1 MNGSA
6 VYHGKRPSQGNRLLK
21 VLLAL
26 ILTGAICFL
35 IPFSAVL
42 LGSRDVLTGDPQ
54 VMVIFG
60 CQVMPWGPSI
70 LLQDRLDTA
79 LDYLEDHPDVQ
90 VIVSGGQ
97 GPDEHISEAQCMAEY
112 LTEHGLDEERI
123 LQEDRSLNTNQ
134 NVHYTLDLMEQQGMD
149 PHQDVILVSNGFHL
163 TRITMLWQRTAGK
176 EGDISTLAAP
186 SSHFPTMLAM
196 HVREPLALVKSFFLD
211 WDV

>member
-6 VYHGKRPSQGNRLLK
+6 VYHGKRPSKGNRLLR

-26 ILTGAICFL
+26 LLAGAICFL

-54 VMVIFG
+54 LMVIFG

-79 LDYLEDHPDVQ
+79 LDYLEDHPEVQ

-97 GPDEHISEAQCMAEY
+97 GPDEHISEAQCMVEY
-112 LTEHGLDEERI
+112 LTAHGLDEERI

-134 NVHYTLDLMEQQGMD
+134 NIHYTLDLMEQQGMD
-149 PHQDVILVSNGFHL
+149 LHQDVILVSNGFHL
-163 TRITMLWQRTAGK
+163 TRITMLWQRVFGE

>member
-1 MNGSA
+1 MNGT
-6 VYHGKRPSQGNRLLK
+6 VHYNGKRPARGNRLLK

-26 ILTGAICFL
+26 VLAGAICFL

-42 LGSRDVLTGDPQ
+42 MGSKDVFQGDPQ
-54 VMVIFG
+54 VMVVFG
-60 CQVMPWGPSI
+60 CQVKPWGPSI

-79 LDYLEDHPDVQ
+79 LDYLEDHPDMQ
-90 VIVSGGQ
+90 VILTGGQ
-97 GPDEHISEAQCMAEY
+97 GTDEPMSEAQCMYEY
-112 LTEHGLDEERI
+112 LTEHGLEEDRI
-123 LQEDRSLNTNQ
+123 LLEDQSRNTNQ
-134 NVHYTLDLMEQQGMD
+134 NVHYTVDLMEQRGLD

-163 TRITMLWQRTAGK
+163 TRITMLWQRVLGK

-196 HVREPLALVKSFFLD
+196 HIREPLALVKSFFLD